1 MYVVKRNL
9 DGCADSAQDVR
20 SKNWRELVPSLSGLV
35 HGMGMLPSTS
45 VPGFQ
50 VPPLRGWVMVP
61 ERLRCDSLAASRLG
75 DGSRVPEMRSV
86 FYVCVVRWATTPVQ
100 QARIVKFRHGNAV

>member
-1 MYVVKRNL
+1 MYVVKRKL

-35 HGMGMLPSTS
+35 HGVGILPSTS

-61 ERLRCDSLAASRLG
+61 ERLRCDSSAASRLG
-75 DGSRVPEMRSV
+75 DGSIAHEMR
-86 FYVCVVRWATTPVQ
+86 CVLYGCVGRWAISPVPL
-100 QARIVKFRHGNAV
+100 AWHVKVLDE